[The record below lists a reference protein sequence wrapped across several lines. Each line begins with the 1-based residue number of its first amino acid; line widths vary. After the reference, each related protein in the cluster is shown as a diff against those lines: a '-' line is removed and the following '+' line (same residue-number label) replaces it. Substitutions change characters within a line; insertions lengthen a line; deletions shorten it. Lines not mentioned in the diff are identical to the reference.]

1 MHLRIDFCGVR
12 SRMPMDLIYSDAVDV
27 ELNRVVEACSQDP
40 AGALEQASRLK
51 VEVREVEMD
60 DGPGKLD

>member
-1 MHLRIDFCGVR
+1 
-12 SRMPMDLIYSDAVDV
+12 MPMDLIYSDAVDV